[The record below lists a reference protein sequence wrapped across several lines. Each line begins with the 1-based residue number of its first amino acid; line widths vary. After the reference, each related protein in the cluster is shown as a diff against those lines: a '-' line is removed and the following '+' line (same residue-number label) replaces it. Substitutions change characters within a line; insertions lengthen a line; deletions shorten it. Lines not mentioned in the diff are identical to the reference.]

1 AHQGPGSL
9 MPHPTRFIRIL
20 CGIPIALSV
29 GILSTGCSA
38 ASTSER
44 ASPRSQSTAPQTGSA
59 SPSSG
64 EEAPSNAVTT
74 DVAATAREFTKAYA
88 GHDARVG
95 GDLSYADASERA
107 AKFAAGDLAEAL
119 IQKRPGQDAPWAALR
134 AEQARQSVAVTSV
147 EVPDGAPAITS
158 SSALVRVS
166 YVLTTT
172 PKSEAPLLSREQLA
186 LRLERIPAG
195 WRVVALPWA

>member
-1 AHQGPGSL
+1 
-9 MPHPTRFIRIL
+9 M
-20 CGIPIALSV
+20 PIALSV

-38 ASTSER
+38 ASTSEH
-44 ASPRSQSTAPQTGSA
+44 ASPRSQSTAPRTEST
-59 SPSSG
+59 SPSSDG
-64 EEAPSNAVTT
+64 DAPSSAVPT
-74 DVAATAREFTKAYA
+74 DVADTAREFTKAYA

-95 GDLSYADASERA
+95 GDLSYADAGERA

-119 IQKRPGQDAPWAALR
+119 AQKRPGQDAPWAALR

-147 EVPDGAPAITS
+147 QVPDGAPVVAS

-166 YVLTTT
+166 YTLTTT
-172 PKSEAPLLSREQLA
+172 PKSGAPLLSREQLA
-186 LRLERIPAG
+186 LRLERTSAG